1 MVFPHEYKNKTLVVK
16 IEERDDPLS
25 EIFSDEFF
33 GELIRLN
40 VHGARAVAFDL
51 TGKQYF
57 NSADLGV
64 LIKIKDMLMDEGL
77 ELILINTSDKTRE
90 LLQMV
95 GLIDFFHLVER
106 EQDI

>member
-1 MVFPHEYKNKTLVVK
+1 
-16 IEERDDPLS
+16 
-25 EIFSDEFF
+25 
-33 GELIRLN
+33 
-40 VHGARAVAFDL
+40 
-51 TGKQYF
+51 
-57 NSADLGV
+57 
-64 LIKIKDMLMDEGL
+64 MLMDEGL